1 MTKKA
6 KKYLISVCNKNDSGL
21 MDMQKKFLSVL
32 FLSQWF
38 WVCGRDT
45 FARTLHSF
53 SLK

>member
-21 MDMQKKFLSVL
+21 MDMQKFLSVV

-38 WVCGRDT
+38 LNVWQDT
-45 FARTLHSF
+45 FARTLHGF
-53 SLK
+53 LLK